1 MSYALVMM
9 HQEAFDDDD
18 DEPRAAATEPKATVL
33 PSIIAASAS
42 TWPDSVRF
50 EPKPALVISWF

>member
-9 HQEAFDDDD
+9 RQEAFDDD